1 MEEVCLIAERSL
13 SFFFSSYI
21 AHLACAC
28 KPPMAWVMARRQDV
42 PYTGEQ
48 LTTKEFAPD
57 FYAPT
62 RPWIHAE
69 VVHSSCL

>member
-1 MEEVCLIAERSL
+1 
-13 SFFFSSYI
+13 
-21 AHLACAC
+21 
-28 KPPMAWVMARRQDV
+28 MAWVMARRQDV
-42 PYTGEQ
+42 HYTGEQ

-69 VVHSSCL
+69 VVHSSCP